1 MACITGPAVDRGRA
15 ELSVAS
21 GHDAVVDIPDG
32 AAVALLDH
40 AVDHC
45 LGEEEDRPVQ
55 FEVGV
60 VGGAVVVQERLGDE
74 RS

>member
-1 MACITGPAVDRGRA
+1 MACISGPAIGCVPSF
-15 ELSVAS
+15 SVVS
-21 GHDAVVDIPDG
+21 GHDAAVDIPDV

-60 VGGAVVVQERLGDE
+60 IGGAVVVQKRLG
-74 RS
+74 